1 MQLNEKFLKTLKR
14 AHNILITTH
23 IYPDADGIG
32 SQISLCLALNQL
44 GKKALCFN
52 QEALLGRYKYLDPSG
67 IVHPI
72 SKINELNFKPDLI
85 IVVDTNTKERTGK
98 KMLQYYIDRDEE
110 QNKETD
116 FLFIDH
122 HPCADENLD
131 NYCIDTSAAATG
143 QIAGELIQL
152 LKIPFTQ
159 EMALALYTAIIIDT
173 SSFRYPTVSPKT
185 HALVAELLK
194 TGIKPTTAYNG
205 IYGTK
210 GIEHLHLLGKVLSTA
225 NTNKNGDIY
234 WIVFNQNDLDE
245 FQTDIEDTH
254 AFINNLL
261 IMDNIKVACMI
272 RDDGEFVK
280 VSLRSLG
287 GHDVSHIAQI
297 LGGGGHS
304 HSAATIIEKT
314 KPLDEIIAQTIKTIE
329 ENLS

>member
-1 MQLNEKFLKTLKR
+1 MQLNEKFLR
-14 AHNILITTH
+14 ALDQAQNILITTH

-32 SQISLCLALNQL
+32 TQISLCLALNQL
-44 GKKALCFN
+44 GKKSLCFN
-52 QEALLGRYKYLDPSG
+52 EEELLERYKYLDPNQM
-67 IVHPI
+67 VHAI
-72 SKINELNFKPDLI
+72 SQIKEISFKPDLI

-98 KMLQYYIDRDEE
+98 KMLQYYEDV
-110 QNKETD
+110 NKNSD
-116 FLFIDH
+116 VNFLFIDH
-122 HPCADENLD
+122 HPCADESLD
-131 NYCIDTSAAATG
+131 NYCIDTTSAATG

-185 HALVAELLK
+185 HELVAELLK

-210 GIEHLHLLGKVLSTA
+210 GIEHLHLLGKVLSSA

-234 WIVFNQNDLDE
+234 WIIFNQEDLDE

-272 RDDGEFVK
+272 RDDGKFVK
-280 VSLRSLG
+280 ISLRSLG
-287 GHDVSHIAQI
+287 GHDVGHVAQI

-314 KPLDEIIAQTIKTIE
+314 KPLEDIVAQTIKTIE
-329 ENLS
+329 ENLT